1 MVMNNALVRLVRGA
15 FRRRVL
21 DGADQ
26 LNPSAGATC
35 HSLTENEAG
44 MDMPGPWQVRRRD
57 LPEGNQDRNRL
68 VLRYPPADALLV
80 AHRLRAMADA
90 VERLGKRQGVI

>member
-1 MVMNNALVRLVRGA
+1 MVMNNALTRFVRGV

-21 DGADQ
+21 EAADLQ
-26 LNPSAGATC
+26 NPSAGATC
-35 HSLTENEAG
+35 HSVTENEAG

-57 LPEGNQDRNRL
+57 LPEDNQDRYRL

-80 AHRLRAMADA
+80 AHRLRVMADA
-90 VERLGKRQGVI
+90 VERLGERQGVI